1 MANPRIKINHAALEQ
16 IKQEA
21 IAKLQ
26 PEYDAALRDVVRG
39 VRDDM
44 EGQPAEKIYAEL
56 VRRLQAEMPGMQPN
70 EENLRRVAQEIS
82 DGTLTG

>member
-1 MANPRIKINHAALEQ
+1 MAQPKIKINKNVLEQ
-16 IKQEA
+16 IRQEA
-21 IAKLQ
+21 IAKFQPDYDMALQ
-26 PEYDAALRDVVRG
+26 DVVRG

-44 EGQPAEKIYAEL
+44 EGEPVEEVYAEM
-56 VRRLQAEMPGMQPN
+56 VRRLQKDIPGVQLQ